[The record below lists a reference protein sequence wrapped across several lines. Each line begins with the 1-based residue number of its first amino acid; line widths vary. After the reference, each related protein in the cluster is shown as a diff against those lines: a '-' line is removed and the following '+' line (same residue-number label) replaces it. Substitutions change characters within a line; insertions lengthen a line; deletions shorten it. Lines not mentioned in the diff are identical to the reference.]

1 MSNKKM
7 TIVHQEN
14 NETSARIVVGFL
26 QSNGIEA
33 MISEDDAGDQLPS
46 LESVRGVQVFVALD
60 DAERARK
67 LLDERESGSGT
78 NQDSG

>member
-7 TIVHQEN
+7 IIVHQEN
-14 NETSARIVVGFL
+14 NETAARIVVGFL

-46 LESVRGVQVFVALD
+46 LESVR
-60 DAERARK
+60 RPSTKNRS
-67 LLDERESGSGT
+67 RPSSGPGSA
-78 NQDSG
+78 